1 MSGAGAAHLAFLA
14 ALEQAGDLTKS
25 VCAFRMVRC
34 ADDFVQR
41 RWLRPAH
48 AYLTRQMVSFL
59 DGEIEVDVEIDEDA
73 GVYRYRSPQ
82 WHSRILTRPL
92 AEIALYDF
100 CVDAWL
106 HDLGDWIGLEKPNT
120 RGPAGIPHH
129 LWHLGNFRMSKTTE
143 PAPALIARR
152 LASVSPEVLLS
163 VLADPAWGRR
173 GVVLMRERPSL
184 PLPGVHEAR
193 ALSEFIGPQEG
204 GAQFDSASFVRVLR
218 SLTPPSA
225 SDQRTQ
231 YLDGQD
237 LLLPHFET
245 VVRLSPA
252 RARIVKA
259 SWGTDGYPSPIVTW
273 AEIKIAAHSSYQS
286 FDDAFKDCKDMERED
301 VFDLID
307 HGKYRLRRTP

>member
-1 MSGAGAAHLAFLA
+1 MSSTGASHLAFLA
-14 ALEQAGDLTKS
+14 VLEQAGDLTRP
-25 VCAFRMVRC
+25 VCALRMGRC
-34 ADDFVQR
+34 GDDFVQR

-73 GVYRYRSPQ
+73 GLYRYRSPQ

-92 AEIALYDF
+92 AEIALHDF

-106 HDLGDWIGLEKPNT
+106 RDLAEWIGLETADVKAQA
-120 RGPAGIPHH
+120 RIPHQ
-129 LWHLGNFRMSKTTE
+129 LWHLGDFRVGKATE
-143 PAPALIARR
+143 PAPVLIARR
-152 LASVSPEVLLS
+152 LASASPEALSS
-163 VLADPAWGRR
+163 VLVDPAWARS
-173 GVVLMRERPSL
+173 GVILMRERPLL
-184 PLPGVHEAR
+184 PLPGIHEAR

-204 GAQFDSASFVRVLR
+204 GGQFDSASFVRVLR
-218 SLTPPSA
+218 SLTPSSA

-245 VVRLSPA
+245 AIRLSPA

>member
-1 MSGAGAAHLAFLA
+1 MSSTGAAYLAFLA
-14 ALEQAGDLTKS
+14 ALEQASDLTKP
-25 VCAFRMVRC
+25 VCAFRMGRC
-34 ADDFVQR
+34 GDDFVQR

-59 DGEIEVDVEIDEDA
+59 DGEIEVEVEIDEDA

-92 AEIALYDF
+92 AEIALHDF

-106 HDLGDWIGLEKPNT
+106 RDLAEWIGLETADVKAQA
-120 RGPAGIPHH
+120 RIPHQ
-129 LWHLGNFRMSKTTE
+129 LWHLGDFRVGKATE
-143 PAPALIARR
+143 PAPVLIARR
-152 LASVSPEVLLS
+152 LASASPEALSS
-163 VLADPAWGRR
+163 VLADPAWARS
-173 GVVLMRERPSL
+173 GVILMRERPLL
-184 PLPGVHEAR
+184 PLPGIHEAR

-204 GAQFDSASFVRVLR
+204 GGQFDSASFVRVLR
-218 SLTPPSA
+218 SLTPSSA

-286 FDDAFKDCKDMERED
+286 FDDAFRDGKLKRED
-301 VFDLID
+301 VFDLVD

>member
-1 MSGAGAAHLAFLA
+1 MSSTGAAYLAFLA
-14 ALEQAGDLTKS
+14 ALEQASDLTKP
-25 VCAFRMVRC
+25 VCAFRMGRC
-34 ADDFVQR
+34 GDDFVQR

-59 DGEIEVDVEIDEDA
+59 DGEIEVEVEIDEDA

-92 AEIALYDF
+92 AEIALHDF

-106 HDLGDWIGLEKPNT
+106 RDLAEWIGLETADVKAQA
-120 RGPAGIPHH
+120 RIPHQ
-129 LWHLGNFRMSKTTE
+129 LWHLGDFRVGKATE
-143 PAPALIARR
+143 PAPVLIARR
-152 LASVSPEVLLS
+152 LASASVEALSS
-163 VLADPAWGRR
+163 VLTDPAWGRR
-173 GVVLMRERPSL
+173 GIVLMRERPRH
-184 PLPGVHEAR
+184 PLPGVHEVR
-193 ALSEFIGPQEG
+193 ALSEFIGPLEG

-245 VVRLSPA
+245 TVRLSPA

-259 SWGTDGYPSPIVTW
+259 SWGTDGHPSPIVTW

-286 FDDAFKDCKDMERED
+286 FDDAFKDCKEMERED

>member
-1 MSGAGAAHLAFLA
+1 MSSTGAAYLAFLA
-14 ALEQAGDLTKS
+14 ALEQASDLTKP
-25 VCAFRMVRC
+25 VCAFRMGRC
-34 ADDFVQR
+34 ADDFVER

-59 DGEIEVDVEIDEDA
+59 DGEIEVEVEIDEDA

-82 WHSRILTRPL
+82 WRSRILARPL
-92 AEIALYDF
+92 SEIALYDF
-100 CVDAWL
+100 HVDAWL
-106 HDLGDWIGLEKPNT
+106 HDLGKWIGLEEDSPKDQT
-120 RGPAGIPHH
+120 RIPGH
-129 LWHLGNFRMSKTTE
+129 LWHLGDFRVCTTAE
-143 PAPALIARR
+143 PAPVLIARR
-152 LASVSPEVLLS
+152 LQFALPEALSS

-193 ALSEFIGPQEG
+193 AFSEFIGPQKG
-204 GAQFDSASFVRVLR
+204 NGQFDSVAFVRVLR

-231 YLDGQD
+231 YLDDQD

>member
-1 MSGAGAAHLAFLA
+1 
-14 ALEQAGDLTKS
+14 
-25 VCAFRMVRC
+25 
-34 ADDFVQR
+34 
-41 RWLRPAH
+41 
-48 AYLTRQMVSFL
+48 MVSFL
-59 DGEIEVDVEIDEDA
+59 DGEIEVEVEIDEDA
-73 GVYRYRSPQ
+73 GVYRYRSSQ
-82 WHSRILTRPL
+82 WRSRILARPL
-92 AEIALYDF
+92 SEIALYDF
-100 CVDAWL
+100 HVDAWL
-106 HDLGDWIGLEKPNT
+106 HDLGKWIGLEEDSPKDQT
-120 RGPAGIPHH
+120 RIPGH
-129 LWHLGNFRMSKTTE
+129 LWHLGDFRVCTTAE
-143 PAPALIARR
+143 PAPVLIARR
-152 LASVSPEVLLS
+152 LQFALPEALSS

-184 PLPGVHEAR
+184 PLPGVHEVR

-245 VVRLSPA
+245 TVRLSPA

-286 FDDAFKDCKDMERED
+286 FDDAFKDCRDMERED

>member
-1 MSGAGAAHLAFLA
+1 MSSTGAAYLAFLA

-25 VCAFRMVRC
+25 VCAFRMGRR

-48 AYLTRQMVSFL
+48 TYLTRQMISFL

-73 GVYRYRSPQ
+73 GLYRYRSPQ
-82 WHSRILTRPL
+82 WRSRILTRPL
-92 AEIALYDF
+92 AEIALHDF

-106 HDLGDWIGLEKPNT
+106 RDLAEWIGLETADVKAQA
-120 RGPAGIPHH
+120 RIPHQ
-129 LWHLGNFRMSKTTE
+129 LWHLGDFRVGKATE
-143 PAPALIARR
+143 PAPVLIARR
-152 LASVSPEVLLS
+152 LASASPEALSS
-163 VLADPAWGRR
+163 VLADPAWERPGI
-173 GVVLMRERPSL
+173 VLMRERLSL

-193 ALSEFIGPQEG
+193 AFSEFIGSQEG
-204 GAQFDSASFVRVLR
+204 NGQFDSAAFVRVLR

-245 VVRLSPA
+245 AVRLSPA

-286 FDDAFKDCKDMERED
+286 FDDAFKDCRDMERED

>member
-1 MSGAGAAHLAFLA
+1 MSSTGAAYLAFLA
-14 ALEQAGDLTKS
+14 ALEQASDLTKP
-25 VCAFRMVRC
+25 VCAFRMGRC
-34 ADDFVQR
+34 AGDFVQR

-48 AYLTRQMVSFL
+48 TYLTRQMISFL
-59 DGEIEVDVEIDEDA
+59 DGEIEVDVEINEDA

-92 AEIALYDF
+92 AEIALHDY

-106 HDLGDWIGLEKPNT
+106 HDLAEWIGMENADVKAQA
-120 RGPAGIPHH
+120 RIPHH
-129 LWHLGNFRMSKTTE
+129 LWHLGDFRVGKTTE
-143 PAPALIARR
+143 PAPVLIARR
-152 LASVSPEVLLS
+152 LASASPEALSS
-163 VLADPAWGRR
+163 VLADPAWERPGI
-173 GVVLMRERPSL
+173 VLMRERLSL

-193 ALSEFIGPQEG
+193 AFSEFIGSQEG
-204 GAQFDSASFVRVLR
+204 NGQFDSAAFVRVLR

-245 VVRLSPA
+245 AVRLSPA

-286 FDDAFKDCKDMERED
+286 FDDAFKDCKDMDRED
-301 VFDLID
+301 VFNLID

>member
-1 MSGAGAAHLAFLA
+1 MSSTGAAYLAFLA
-14 ALEQAGDLTKS
+14 ALEQASDLTKP
-25 VCAFRMVRC
+25 VCAFRMGRC
-34 ADDFVQR
+34 ADDFVER

-59 DGEIEVDVEIDEDA
+59 DGEIEVEVEIDEDA

-82 WHSRILTRPL
+82 WRSRILARPL
-92 AEIALYDF
+92 SEIALYDF
-100 CVDAWL
+100 HVDAWL
-106 HDLGDWIGLEKPNT
+106 HDLGKWIGLEEDSPKDQT
-120 RGPAGIPHH
+120 RIPGH
-129 LWHLGNFRMSKTTE
+129 LWHLGDFRVCTTAE
-143 PAPALIARR
+143 PAPVLIARR
-152 LASVSPEVLLS
+152 LQFALPEALSS

-193 ALSEFIGPQEG
+193 AFSEFIGPQKG
-204 GAQFDSASFVRVLR
+204 NGQFDSAAFVRVLR

-231 YLDGQD
+231 YLDDQD

-286 FDDAFKDCKDMERED
+286 FDDAFKDCRDMERED

>member
-1 MSGAGAAHLAFLA
+1 MSSTGAAYLAFLA
-14 ALEQAGDLTKS
+14 ALEQASDLTKP
-25 VCAFRMVRC
+25 VCAFRMGRC
-34 ADDFVQR
+34 AGDFVQR

-48 AYLTRQMVSFL
+48 TYLTRQMISFL

-92 AEIALYDF
+92 AEIALQDF

-106 HDLGDWIGLEKPNT
+106 RDLAEWIGLETADVKAQA
-120 RGPAGIPHH
+120 RIPHQ
-129 LWHLGNFRMSKTTE
+129 LWHLGDFRVGKATE
-143 PAPALIARR
+143 PAPVLIARR
-152 LASVSPEVLLS
+152 LASASPEALSS
-163 VLADPAWGRR
+163 VLVDPAWARS
-173 GVVLMRERPSL
+173 GVILMRERPPL
-184 PLPGVHEAR
+184 PLPGIHEAR

-204 GAQFDSASFVRVLR
+204 GGQFDSASFVRVLR
-218 SLTPPSA
+218 SLTPSSA

-245 VVRLSPA
+245 AIRLSPA

-286 FDDAFKDCKDMERED
+286 FDDAFRDGKLMRED

>member
-1 MSGAGAAHLAFLA
+1 MSSTGASHLAFLA
-14 ALEQAGDLTKS
+14 VLEQAGDLTRP
-25 VCAFRMVRC
+25 VCALRMGRC
-34 ADDFVQR
+34 GDDFVQR

-59 DGEIEVDVEIDEDA
+59 DGEIEVEVEIDEDA

-92 AEIALYDF
+92 AEIALHDF

-106 HDLGDWIGLEKPNT
+106 RDLAEWIGLETADVKAQA
-120 RGPAGIPHH
+120 RIPHQ
-129 LWHLGNFRMSKTTE
+129 LWHLGDFRVGKATE
-143 PAPALIARR
+143 PAPVLIARR
-152 LASVSPEVLLS
+152 LASASPEALSS
-163 VLADPAWGRR
+163 VLADPAWERPGI
-173 GVVLMRERPSL
+173 VLMRERLSL

-193 ALSEFIGPQEG
+193 AFSEFIGPQEG
-204 GAQFDSASFVRVLR
+204 NDQFDSAAFVRVLR

-252 RARIVKA
+252 RARIVKS

-286 FDDAFKDCKDMERED
+286 FDDAFRDGKLKRED
-301 VFDLID
+301 VFDLIE

>member
-1 MSGAGAAHLAFLA
+1 MSSTGAAYLAFLA
-14 ALEQAGDLTKS
+14 ALEQASDLTKP
-25 VCAFRMVRC
+25 VCAFRMGRC
-34 ADDFVQR
+34 GDDFVQR

-92 AEIALYDF
+92 AEIALQDF

-106 HDLGDWIGLEKPNT
+106 CDLAEWIGLENADVKAQA
-120 RGPAGIPHH
+120 RIPHH
-129 LWHLGNFRMSKTTE
+129 LWLLGDFRVGKTTE
-143 PAPALIARR
+143 PAPVLIARR
-152 LASVSPEVLLS
+152 LANASSEALSS
-163 VLADPAWGRR
+163 VLADASWGRR
-173 GVVLMRERPSL
+173 GIVLMRERPSL

-193 ALSEFIGPQEG
+193 ALTEFIGPLEG
-204 GAQFDSASFVRVLR
+204 GAQFDSASFIRVLR

-259 SWGTDGYPSPIVTW
+259 TWGTDGYPSPIVTW

-286 FDDAFKDCKDMERED
+286 FDDAFRDGKLMRED

>member
-1 MSGAGAAHLAFLA
+1 MSSTGAAYLAFLA
-14 ALEQAGDLTKS
+14 ALEQASDLTKP
-25 VCAFRMVRC
+25 VCAFRMGRC
-34 ADDFVQR
+34 ADDFVER

-59 DGEIEVDVEIDEDA
+59 DGEIEVEVEIDEDA

-82 WHSRILTRPL
+82 WRSRILARPL
-92 AEIALYDF
+92 SEIALYDF
-100 CVDAWL
+100 HVDAWL
-106 HDLGDWIGLEKPNT
+106 HDLGKWIGLEEDSPKDQT
-120 RGPAGIPHH
+120 RIPGH
-129 LWHLGNFRMSKTTE
+129 LWHLGDFRVCTTAE
-143 PAPALIARR
+143 PAPVLIARR
-152 LASVSPEVLLS
+152 LQFALPEALSS

-193 ALSEFIGPQEG
+193 AFSEFIGPQKG
-204 GAQFDSASFVRVLR
+204 NGQFDSAAFVRVLR

-231 YLDGQD
+231 YLDDQD

-286 FDDAFKDCKDMERED
+286 FDDAFKDCKEMERED

>member
-1 MSGAGAAHLAFLA
+1 MSSTGAAYLAFLA
-14 ALEQAGDLTKS
+14 ALEQASDLTKP
-25 VCAFRMVRC
+25 VCAFRMGRC
-34 ADDFVQR
+34 AGDFVQR

-48 AYLTRQMVSFL
+48 TYLTRQMISFL

-92 AEIALYDF
+92 AEIALHDF
-100 CVDAWL
+100 CVEAWL
-106 HDLGDWIGLEKPNT
+106 HDLAEWIGLETADVKAQA
-120 RGPAGIPHH
+120 RIPHQ
-129 LWHLGNFRMSKTTE
+129 LWHLGDFRVGKATE
-143 PAPALIARR
+143 PAPVLIARR
-152 LASVSPEVLLS
+152 LASASPEALSS
-163 VLADPAWGRR
+163 VLVDPAWARS
-173 GVVLMRERPSL
+173 GVILMRERPLL
-184 PLPGVHEAR
+184 PLPGIHEAR

-204 GAQFDSASFVRVLR
+204 GGQFDSASFVRVLR
-218 SLTPPSA
+218 SLTPSSA

-245 VVRLSPA
+245 AIRLSPA

-286 FDDAFKDCKDMERED
+286 FDDAFRDGKLRRED

>member
-1 MSGAGAAHLAFLA
+1 MSSTGAAYLAFLA
-14 ALEQAGDLTKS
+14 ALEQASDLTKP
-25 VCAFRMVRC
+25 VCAFRMGRC
-34 ADDFVQR
+34 ADDFVER

-59 DGEIEVDVEIDEDA
+59 DGEIEVEVEIDEDA

-82 WHSRILTRPL
+82 WRSRILARPL
-92 AEIALYDF
+92 SEIALYDF
-100 CVDAWL
+100 HVDAWL
-106 HDLGDWIGLEKPNT
+106 HDLGKWIGLEEDSPKDQT
-120 RGPAGIPHH
+120 RIPGH
-129 LWHLGNFRMSKTTE
+129 LWHLGDFRVCTTAE
-143 PAPALIARR
+143 PAPVLIARR
-152 LASVSPEVLLS
+152 LQFASPEALSS

-193 ALSEFIGPQEG
+193 AFSEFIGPQKG
-204 GAQFDSASFVRVLR
+204 NGQFDSAAFVRVLC
-218 SLTPPSA
+218 SLAPPGA
-225 SDQRTQ
+225 SDERTQ
-231 YLDGQD
+231 YLDGND
-237 LLLPHFET
+237 LKLPHFEKAI
-245 VVRLSPA
+245 RLSPA

-273 AEIKIAAHSSYQS
+273 AEIKIPAHSSYQS
-286 FDDAFKDCKDMERED
+286 FDDAFRDGKLKRED

>member
-1 MSGAGAAHLAFLA
+1 MSSTGAAHLAFLA
-14 ALEQAGDLTKS
+14 VLEQAGDLTRP
-25 VCAFRMVRC
+25 VCAFRMGRC
-34 ADDFVQR
+34 GDDFVQR

-92 AEIALYDF
+92 AEIALQDF

-106 HDLGDWIGLEKPNT
+106 HDLAAWIGVENADVKAQA
-120 RGPAGIPHH
+120 RISHH
-129 LWHLGNFRMSKTTE
+129 LWHLGDFRVGKSTE
-143 PAPALIARR
+143 PAPVFVARR
-152 LASVSPEVLLS
+152 LASASVEALSS
-163 VLADPAWGRR
+163 VLTDPAWGRR
-173 GVVLMRERPSL
+173 GIVLMRERPRH
-184 PLPGVHEAR
+184 PLPGVHEVR
-193 ALSEFIGPQEG
+193 ALSEFIGPQEW
-204 GAQFDSASFVRVLR
+204 GAQFDSASFIRVLR

-286 FDDAFKDCKDMERED
+286 FDDAFRDGKLMRED
-301 VFDLID
+301 AFDLID

>member
-1 MSGAGAAHLAFLA
+1 MSSTGAAYLAFLA
-14 ALEQAGDLTKS
+14 ALEQASDLTKP
-25 VCAFRMVRC
+25 VCAFRMGRC
-34 ADDFVQR
+34 GDDFVQR

-92 AEIALYDF
+92 AEIALQDF

-106 HDLGDWIGLEKPNT
+106 HDLAAWIGLENADVKAQA
-120 RGPAGIPHH
+120 RISHH
-129 LWHLGNFRMSKTTE
+129 LWHLGDFRVGKTTE
-143 PAPALIARR
+143 PAPVLIARR
-152 LASVSPEVLLS
+152 LANASSEALSS
-163 VLADPAWGRR
+163 VLADASWGRR
-173 GVVLMRERPSL
+173 GIVLMRERPSL

-193 ALSEFIGPQEG
+193 ALTEFIGPLEG
-204 GAQFDSASFVRVLR
+204 GAQFDSASFIRVLR

-259 SWGTDGYPSPIVTW
+259 TWGTDGYPSPIVTW

-286 FDDAFKDCKDMERED
+286 FDDAFRDGKLMRED

>member
-1 MSGAGAAHLAFLA
+1 
-14 ALEQAGDLTKS
+14 
-25 VCAFRMVRC
+25 
-34 ADDFVQR
+34 
-41 RWLRPAH
+41 
-48 AYLTRQMVSFL
+48 
-59 DGEIEVDVEIDEDA
+59 
-73 GVYRYRSPQ
+73 VYRYRSPQ

-92 AEIALYDF
+92 AEIALQDF

-106 HDLGDWIGLEKPNT
+106 RDLAEWIGLETADVKAQA
-120 RGPAGIPHH
+120 RIPHQ
-129 LWHLGNFRMSKTTE
+129 LWHLGDFRVGKATE
-143 PAPALIARR
+143 PAPVLIARR
-152 LASVSPEVLLS
+152 LASASPEALSS
-163 VLADPAWGRR
+163 VLVDPAWARS
-173 GVVLMRERPSL
+173 GVILMRERPLL
-184 PLPGVHEAR
+184 PLPGIHEAR

-204 GAQFDSASFVRVLR
+204 GGQFDSASFVRVLR
-218 SLTPPSA
+218 SLTPSSA

-245 VVRLSPA
+245 AIRLSPA

-286 FDDAFKDCKDMERED
+286 FDDAFRDGKLMRED

>member
-1 MSGAGAAHLAFLA
+1 MSSVGAAHIAFLA
-14 ALEQAGDLTKS
+14 ALEQAGDLTKP
-25 VCAFRMVRC
+25 VCAFRMGRC
-34 ADDFVQR
+34 GDDFVER

-59 DGEIEVDVEIDEDA
+59 DGEIEVEVEIDEDA

-82 WHSRILTRPL
+82 WRSRILTRPL
-92 AEIALYDF
+92 AEIALHDF

-106 HDLGDWIGLEKPNT
+106 CDLAEWIGLENADVKAQA
-120 RGPAGIPHH
+120 RIPHH
-129 LWHLGNFRMSKTTE
+129 LWLLGDFRVGKTTE
-143 PAPALIARR
+143 PAPVLIARR
-152 LASVSPEVLLS
+152 LASASPEALSS
-163 VLADPAWGRR
+163 VLADASWGRR
-173 GVVLMRERPSL
+173 GIVLMRERPSL

-193 ALSEFIGPQEG
+193 ALTEFIGPLEG
-204 GAQFDSASFVRVLR
+204 GAQFDSASFIRVLR

-259 SWGTDGYPSPIVTW
+259 SWGTDGYPPPVVTW
-273 AEIKIAAHSSYQS
+273 AETKIAAHSSYQS
-286 FDDAFKDCKDMERED
+286 FDDAFRDGKLERED
-301 VFDLID
+301 VFELVE
-307 HGKYRLRRTP
+307 HGKYRLRRIP

>member
-1 MSGAGAAHLAFLA
+1 MSSTGAAHLAFLA
-14 ALEQAGDLTKS
+14 TLEQAGDLAKP
-25 VCAFRMVRC
+25 VCAFRMGRC

-59 DGEIEVDVEIDEDA
+59 DGEIEVEVEIDEDA

-82 WHSRILTRPL
+82 WRSRILARPL
-92 AEIALYDF
+92 EEIALHDL

-106 HDLGDWIGLEKPNT
+106 QELAEWIGLENADVKAQA
-120 RGPAGIPHH
+120 RVPHH
-129 LWHLGNFRMSKTTE
+129 LWHLGDFRVGKNTE
-143 PAPALIARR
+143 PAPVLIARR
-152 LASVSPEVLLS
+152 LASASPEALSS
-163 VLADPAWGRR
+163 VLADPAWGQR
-173 GVVLMRERPSL
+173 GIVLMRERPSL

-193 ALSEFIGPQEG
+193 AFSEFIGPPEG
-204 GAQFDSASFVRVLR
+204 NSQFDSAAFVRVLH
-218 SLTPPSA
+218 SLAPPSA
-225 SDQRTQ
+225 SDERTQ
-231 YLDGQD
+231 YLNGND
-237 LLLPHFET
+237 LKLPHFEKAI
-245 VVRLSPA
+245 RLSPA

-273 AEIKIAAHSSYQS
+273 AEIKIPAHSSYQS
-286 FDDAFKDCKDMERED
+286 FDDAFRDGKLKRED

>member
-1 MSGAGAAHLAFLA
+1 MSSTGAAYLAFLA
-14 ALEQAGDLTKS
+14 ALEQASDLTKP
-25 VCAFRMVRC
+25 VCAFRMGRC
-34 ADDFVQR
+34 AGDFVQR

-48 AYLTRQMVSFL
+48 TYLTRQMISFL

-92 AEIALYDF
+92 AEIALQDF

-106 HDLGDWIGLEKPNT
+106 RDLAEWIGLETADVKAQA
-120 RGPAGIPHH
+120 RIPHQ
-129 LWHLGNFRMSKTTE
+129 LWHLGDFRVGKATE
-143 PAPALIARR
+143 PAPVLIARR
-152 LASVSPEVLLS
+152 LASASPEALSS
-163 VLADPAWGRR
+163 VLVDPAWARS
-173 GVVLMRERPSL
+173 GVILMRERPLL
-184 PLPGVHEAR
+184 PLPGIHEAR

-204 GAQFDSASFVRVLR
+204 GGQFDSASFVRVLR
-218 SLTPPSA
+218 SLTPSSA

-245 VVRLSPA
+245 TVRLSPA

-286 FDDAFKDCKDMERED
+286 FDDAFRDGKLMRED